1 MCNLSNFQYTMEE
14 LELIIASAKQE
25 MDAAIKHLDH
35 AFQKI
40 RAGRASTAMVQ
51 DVMVEYYGAMT
62 PLSQVANVSIPDAM
76 TISIQP
82 WDKNAIGAIEKAII
96 VYWSSTGN
104 TEAMANVI
112 AEGVKAAGGT
122 PELVFVDSVNVDEL
136 LAQPAF
142 AIGCPAMGAEELD
155 ESVESFVSEIEGKVS
170 GKNILLFGSYDWGDG
185 EWMRLWV
192 ERMQNAGANIIG
204 GEGIIANL
212 EPDDDA
218 KAALEAAGKQ
228 LAAF

>member
-1 MCNLSNFQYTMEE
+1 MEE

-96 VYWSSTGN
+96 VSNLGFNNGENIILNVPPLTEERRKELAKQAKAEAEQTKVTIRN
-104 TEAMANVI
+104 ARQEAMKDLKKL
-112 AEGVKAAGGT
+112 EGVSEDVIKDT
-122 PELVFVDSVNVDEL
+122 ESKIQELTDKYVKSSDEHL
-136 LAQPAF
+136 
-142 AIGCPAMGAEELD
+142 
-155 ESVESFVSEIEGKVS
+155 KV
-170 GKNILLFGSYDWGDG
+170 K
-185 EWMRLWV
+185 
-192 ERMQNAGANIIG
+192 
-204 GEGIIANL
+204 
-212 EPDDDA
+212 
-218 KAALEAAGKQ
+218 EADIMKI
-228 LAAF
+228 